1 MIQNATESSSK
12 YIIPKVY
19 FQEAVVGSELI
30 LFMLRNLGPR
40 TPLYNALKTG
50 EEVSKTKEA
59 LLQKAESYFKISYF
73 KNKLIYPDEAQS
85 KAHLVIEKTYADIYK
100 NYQKALFENNALDF
114 DDLLILP
121 LQLFN
126 NNPKFL

>member
-50 EEVSKTKEA
+50 EEVSKAKEA
-59 LLQKAESYFKISYF
+59 LLQKTE
-73 KNKLIYPDEAQS
+73 
-85 KAHLVIEKTYADIYK
+85 VILKTTM
-100 NYQKALFENNALDF
+100 
-114 DDLLILP
+114 
-121 LQLFN
+121 LQLM
-126 NNPKFL
+126 KIL